1 MPWGPRASSCP
12 RSLRAGLGTE
22 FPVASKGAEPSSSR
36 GAGGGGAGSG
46 KAILAPPP
54 DVRSARRLWSPAR
67 ADGTRAAWS
76 QALLGTLRWHFLV
89 LSAPPKGPGNHM
101 QNKVSRHCLEGERI
115 REGKGKV
122 PQGQPPG
129 AWELLPAAR
138 EMSAPPGSPRD
149 LACVRAAGCT
159 SQPPRYRVR
168 VCRPGVLARCV
179 SASSGPAPGGRTLTV
194 PILQTRSTRLRTV
207 SSWQVT
213 RMVWK
218 SPFHSQGQAWEA
230 CLFLCL
236 LVFMDRTE

>member
-22 FPVASKGAEPSSSR
+22 FPVASKGAEPSSSQ
-36 GAGGGGAGSG
+36 GGAQAAG
-46 KAILAPPP
+46 KPSWP
-54 DVRSARRLWSPAR
+54 RHQTSEARGGFGLRPR

-149 LACVRAAGCT
+149 LAFVPAAGCR
-159 SQPPRYRVR
+159 SHPPRYRVR

-179 SASSGPAPGGRTLTV
+179 SA
-194 PILQTRSTRLRTV
+194 ILRPHPRGKDPHCPHFTNEINKTETV
-207 SSWQVT
+207 SRWQVT